1 MYRPDEL
8 LLLVV
13 DQSTDDFFRR
23 AKIPVSSHSSTVP
36 IEYKSS
42 LEQPKPQVV
51 EPQLP
56 PKSQPPPPASPSTSS
71 SISSASEVA
80 ISTTPVVSVSKHAQ
94 TQTQTQTTQTY
105 NQPTKVTQM
114 KKSQSDYDTARVI
127 KNYLVKLY
135 LNLTF
140 TLSPKIWI
148 R

>member
-42 LEQPKPQVV
+42 LEQPKQEAV
-51 EPQLP
+51 EPQLLQ
-56 PKSQPPPPASPSTSS
+56 KLQPPPPASPSTSS

-80 ISTTPVVSVSKHAQ
+80 ISTTPVVSVSKHVQ
-94 TQTQTQTTQTY
+94 TQTQTY

-127 KNYLVKLY
+127 KN
-135 LNLTF
+135 T
-140 TLSPKIWI
+140 
-148 R
+148 

>member
-23 AKIPVSSHSSTVP
+23 AKIPVSSHTSTVP

-42 LEQPKPQVV
+42 LEQPKSEAV

-80 ISTTPVVSVSKHAQ
+80 ISTTPVVSVPKHA
-94 TQTQTQTTQTY
+94 QTQTQTTQTY

-135 LNLTF
+135 MNLTF
-140 TLSPKIWI
+140 TQSPKIWI

>member
-42 LEQPKPQVV
+42 LEQPKPQVE

-56 PKSQPPPPASPSTSS
+56 SKSQPPPPASPSTSS

-127 KNYLVKLY
+127 KNYLLKLY
-135 LNLTF
+135 LNLTL